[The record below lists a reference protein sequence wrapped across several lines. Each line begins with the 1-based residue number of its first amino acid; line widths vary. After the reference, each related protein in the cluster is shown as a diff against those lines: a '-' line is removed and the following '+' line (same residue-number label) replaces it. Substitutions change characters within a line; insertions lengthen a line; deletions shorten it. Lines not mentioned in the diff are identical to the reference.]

1 MAAIFSDNKYQSRM
15 AAIIVGMT
23 KAEITDKFRE
33 IIENIYGRIGL

>member
-1 MAAIFSDNKYQSRM
+1 MAANFSDNKYQSRM
-15 AAIIVGMT
+15 AANIAMT